1 MKSRYWGL
9 QTEKAQQNFPFSL
22 PPVALDL
29 IYSMAEVKK
38 AAAIANKEIGLF
50 HSDITDAISATCDEI
65 IQRTHDH
72 EFVTCSLQG
81 GAGTSINMNVNE
93 VIATRATEILKS
105 KNTSIVVHPLDHVN
119 LHQSTNDV
127 NPSAL
132 RILCIRLG
140 NVLISALDAL
150 VYSFEKQAKKYAQVK
165 KLGRTHMQ
173 DAVPTTFGE
182 EFQAYAT
189 IMKRHSKHVSATL
202 KPLYELNLGGTAIG
216 NKVNSSDEFIE
227 SVYKNLQKIT
237 HLTVKP
243 ASNMMAL
250 TSSATDFCILSSAL
264 HILTVDL
271 SKIATD
277 IRFLSSGPRG
287 GIGEI
292 HLPELQAGSSIMP
305 GKVNPVIPEVINQM
319 YYVISGKHLSI
330 TQATAN
336 SHLELA
342 IMFPV
347 IADALICELKI
358 VKEALILFKEK
369 CVDILEIDE
378 KRSNDLLEK
387 SSAYATVFTKK
398 LGYDTVAALVKESI
412 QTGKTFHKLV
422 TEKELLTEDEFQQVL
437 NGFI

>member
-22 PPVALDL
+22 SPVSLDL
-29 IYSMAEVKK
+29 IYSIAKVKK
-38 AAAIANKEIGLF
+38 AAAIANKEIGLLQ
-50 HSDITDAISATCDEI
+50 SDITDAISAACDEI
-65 IQRTHDH
+65 IQKIHDH

-93 VIATRATEILKS
+93 VIAARATEILARTS
-105 KNTSIVVHPLDHVN
+105 KVTVHPNDHVN
-119 LHQSTNDV
+119 LQQSTNDV

-140 NVLISALDAL
+140 QSLVTYITALAT
-150 VYSFEKQAKKYAQVK
+150 SFEKQAKKHTHVK
-165 KLGRTHMQ
+165 KLGRTHLQ

-182 EFQAYAT
+182 EFQAYAA
-189 IMKRHSKHVSATL
+189 IMKRHSQHVSETL

-227 SVYKNLQKIT
+227 AVYRHLQEIT
-237 HLTVKP
+237 QIKVKP

-250 TSSATDFCILSSAL
+250 TSSATDFCILSSAV
-264 HILTVDL
+264 HMLTIDL

-292 HLPELQAGSSIMP
+292 HLPDLQAGSSIMP
-305 GKVNPVIPEVINQM
+305 GKVNPIIPEVINQT
-319 YYVISGKHLSI
+319 YYFISGKHLSI
-330 TQATAN
+330 TQAAAC

-358 VKEALILFKEK
+358 VKEALSLFKEK
-369 CVDILEIDE
+369 CIDILEIDE
-378 KRSNDLLEK
+378 KRSNELLEK

-412 QTGKTFHKLV
+412 QSGKTFHKLV
-422 TEKELLTEDEFQQVL
+422 IEKKFLTEEEFQRVL